1 MVVMNDDILQIKN
14 DALEKNVPIMQD
26 EGIEFLLDFIRDNNI
41 ENILEI
47 GTAVGY
53 SAIRMASIRNNI
65 KVTSIERDEKRYE
78 QAVKNVD
85 RETLSNRITL
95 IFADAMDVNFDKDKK
110 FDLIFIDA
118 AKGQNINFFNKFQ
131 TNLNQDGYIITDNLK
146 FHGLVATPLEE
157 IESRNVRGLVRK
169 IRSYIEFLK
178 SNQEFETKFL
188 DVGDGIS
195 ISRRNYSD

>member
-1 MVVMNDDILQIKN
+1 MNDDILQIKN

-53 SAIRMASIRNNI
+53 SAIRMASIRNSI

-85 RETLSNRITL
+85 RENLNNRITL
-95 IFADAMDVNFDKDKK
+95 IFADAMNVNFDKDEK

-131 TNLNQDGYIITDNLK
+131 INLNQDGYIITDNLK
-146 FHGLVATPLEE
+146 FHGLVATPLEK